1 MRPALARRLL
11 LMTLLLILLTLFAT
25 TLGAMRLPL
34 ASLLP
39 AGDEMLRHI
48 WLTIRLPRVLLALL
62 VGAALALSGC
72 VMQGVFRNPL
82 ADPGLLGISSGAA
95 LAVASWLVLPLSA
108 TGLIALYMPML
119 AAFIGS
125 LAVMVVIFILSRAEE
140 GSLSRLLLVGIAI
153 NALCGALVGVLAWL
167 SNDAQLRQL
176 SLWGMGSLGQAEW
189 PTLLV
194 AATLIIPAALAVWW
208 MASRLNLLQLGDE
221 EAHYLGVNVRA
232 LQRWLLLCSAVLVA
246 AAVAI
251 SGVIGFIGLVVPHL
265 MRLWLGPDHRG
276 LIPGS
281 LLAGAILLLLADT
294 LARTVAA
301 PAEMPVGCSPA
312 CWAPPGFCGWSFVG
326 RTPNMANEYCAQGLA
341 LRLGQ
346 RQIIDNISVA
356 LRGGEMTALIGP
368 NGAGKSTLLRLLTG
382 YLTPDSGTRHLAGT
396 PLEAWSPE
404 ALARRRAVMLQR
416 TALQADW
423 TVETVIAMG
432 RSPWGPTAD
441 PAELAA
447 VMAVTGCDDL
457 AGRRYPALSGGEQ
470 QRVQLARCLAQL
482 WRDGAPQGWLF
493 LDEPT
498 SALDLYYQQHL
509 LRLLKRLTAGGQL
522 HVCVVLH
529 DLNLAALWADRILL
543 LHQGRLVAQGTPQ
556 EVIQQ
561 SVIHRWYG
569 ADVRLG
575 QHPDNAAPQVYLA
588 P

>member
-11 LMTLLLILLTLFAT
+11 LMTLLLVSLTLFAT

-34 ASLLP
+34 VNLLP
-39 AGDEMLRHI
+39 SGDEMLRHI

-72 VMQGVFRNPL
+72 VMQGLFRNPL
-82 ADPGLLGISSGAA
+82 A
-95 LAVASWLVLPLSA
+95 A

-153 NALCGALVGVLAWL
+153 NALCGALVGVLSWL

-221 EAHYLGVNVRA
+221 EAHYLGVNVQA

-301 PAEMPVGCSPA
+301 PAEIPVG
-312 CWAPPGFCGWSFVG
+312 
-326 RTPNMANEYCAQGLA
+326 
-341 LRLGQ
+341 
-346 RQIIDNISVA
+346 
-356 LRGGEMTALIGP
+356 
-368 NGAGKSTLLRLLTG
+368 LLTS
-382 YLTPDSGTRHLAGT
+382 LL
-396 PLEAWSPE
+396 
-404 ALARRRAVMLQR
+404 
-416 TALQADW
+416 
-423 TVETVIAMG
+423 
-432 RSPWGPTAD
+432 
-441 PAELAA
+441 
-447 VMAVTGCDDL
+447 
-457 AGRRYPALSGGEQ
+457 
-470 QRVQLARCLAQL
+470 
-482 WRDGAPQGWLF
+482 GAPWFLWLVF
-493 LDEPT
+493 RREN
-498 SALDLYYQQHL
+498 SRH
-509 LRLLKRLTAGGQL
+509 G
-522 HVCVVLH
+522 
-529 DLNLAALWADRILL
+529 
-543 LHQGRLVAQGTPQ
+543 
-556 EVIQQ
+556 
-561 SVIHRWYG
+561 
-569 ADVRLG
+569 
-575 QHPDNAAPQVYLA
+575 
-588 P
+588 